1 MTAEVRP
8 VRCTPLSRPTTVLRV
23 RGELPLLTPDGAHRA
38 ALTFPDT
45 ECSVL

>member
-8 VRCTPLSRPTTVLRV
+8 IRCTPPSRPTTVLRV